1 MVKQWTVANYVF
13 FIFVLSSI
21 INISIQRMIT
31 PGIMSENIIIH
42 PQMVEYMGFPQPAL
56 NKTEV
61 EIKFICSPGSK
72 LIFNAEAVIRS
83 SPCDREFY
91 DTTSNDAVNI
101 KNMLTFYFNNNTTI
115 LPTYDYTEFMY
126 YRSKPMKFNCED
138 SHGAAMFLEQYG
150 NDASEFHKIVTQ
162 KSKKSKRSTPMLNG
176 NTIDGG
182 TNIRLSSWHP
192 LKSLPIDAIYFL
204 IIKIT
209 PDSGFLSN
217 TTESIQLDVQWRAP
231 NGYLNAIDY
240 PLLNFYKFMVIIYT
254 IMLFIWLYLCARKW
268 KDLLKIQF
276 WIGIVILV
284 GLIEKAVFLSE
295 FSTVNETGYTTGGMI
310 EFAEI
315 ISAFKRTLSRVLILI
330 VSIGYGVVKPR
341 LGETLNQITVVGG
354 LYFVFS
360 AIEGLIRTSWKSAEA
375 IKERQLATLPL
386 VFFEVIIFWW
396 IFTSLTSTI
405 RALKIRNND
414 VKLRLYSNF
423 ANVLGISIVAS
434 VIFMLWFLI
443 NHVFRHCLMN
453 WKELWFDT
461 AFWHFLFCSVLIAI
475 MILWRPANNNQRFAF
490 TPLLDDS
497 EDECDESFPLGTSC
511 VDDVV
516 LKRTK
521 GIDVNSDKVKKSDID
536 DKIESD
542 LKWIEENIPTTFAE
556 RFLLDEADDVE
567 KTELEIDIIMSDNTF
582 ESTSDVREVFN
593 SYDTVG
599 DEKIYVKQLGD
610 VLRALDLSPTEAE
623 IIKYA
628 SYYKS
633 PDERISY
640 EDFLYSYQI
649 ARKSY
654 NPVSMEEIIE
664 GLSHFDK
671 EGNGMIK
678 VVELRHILTTLGERL
693 ADEEVDKL
701 IDGHADSRGNIYIAD
716 FVRKIIDFDH

>member
-1 MVKQWTVANYVF
+1 MVIQWTVANCVF
-13 FIFVLSSI
+13 VIFVLSSI
-21 INISIQRMIT
+21 INISVQRMIT

-56 NKTEV
+56 NRTEV
-61 EIKFICSPGSK
+61 EIRFTCPTESK
-72 LIFNAEAVIRS
+72 LLFYAEAVIRS

-91 DTTSNDAVNI
+91 DTTNNDASNI
-101 KNMLTFYFNNNTTI
+101 KNMLTFYFNDNTSI
-115 LPTYDYTEFMY
+115 APTYDYNEFMY

-138 SHGAAMFLEQYG
+138 SHGAPMFLEQYG
-150 NDASEFHKIVTQ
+150 KDASEFHKIILQ
-162 KSKKSKRSTPMLNG
+162 KLDKNKRSVPMLNG

-209 PDSGFLSN
+209 PASEISSN
-217 TTESIQLDVQWRAP
+217 MTESVKVYVQWRAP

-240 PLLNFYKFMVIIYT
+240 PLLNFYKFMAIIYCM
-254 IMLFIWLYLCARKW
+254 MLFAWLYLCSRKW

-295 FSTVNETGYTTGGMI
+295 FSTVNETGFTTGGMI

-375 IKERQLATLPL
+375 IKERQFATLPL

-396 IFTSLTSTI
+396 IFTSLTNTI

-423 ANVLGISIVAS
+423 ANILGISIIAS
-434 VIFMLWFLI
+434 VIFMIWFLV

-461 AFWHFLFCSVLIAI
+461 AFWHLLFCSVLIAI

-497 EDECDESFPLGTSC
+497 EDDGDDSFPVGTSC
-511 VDDVV
+511 VEDIV

-521 GIDVNSDKVKKSDID
+521 GIDVNSDVIKKSDID

-542 LKWIEENIPTTFAE
+542 LKWIEENIPSTFVE
-556 RFLLDEADDVE
+556 RFLLDETDDIE
-567 KTELEIDIIMSDNTF
+567 KKELEMS
-582 ESTSDVREVFN
+582 
-593 SYDTVG
+593 
-599 DEKIYVKQLGD
+599 KIL
-610 VLRALDLSPTEAE
+610 
-623 IIKYA
+623 
-628 SYYKS
+628 
-633 PDERISY
+633 
-640 EDFLYSYQI
+640 
-649 ARKSY
+649 
-654 NPVSMEEIIE
+654 
-664 GLSHFDK
+664 
-671 EGNGMIK
+671 
-678 VVELRHILTTLGERL
+678 
-693 ADEEVDKL
+693 
-701 IDGHADSRGNIYIAD
+701 
-716 FVRKIIDFDH
+716 